1 MAKKLQLP
9 KIDLSRY
16 NDKELPGHIIDII
29 KNALVVFEG
38 DVNKVS
44 KWYNLDKEKVSE
56 IFVEYYLIITQI
68 IQSKMKSVELDNGI
82 DNAILLIT
90 EHINE
95 LQTRKTNP
103 ILRDNAVNAVN
114 RMTDR
119 MIALKKE
126 YNNTFDI
133 LVNQMNTQALKE
145 RQVRVLE
152 NGKPDTAEDYIQN
165 IETVYSKLK
174 NCRRRVR
181 ASNIKTH
188 EILEFDTLRACA
200 DHFQTNPDYL
210 RTKIKTKKLWQ
221 DYWAFEYCDGLGD

>member
-1 MAKKLQLP
+1 MAKRLILP
-9 KIDLSRY
+9 KLDLSKY
-16 NDKELPGHIIDII
+16 NTQDIPPNVVSII
-29 KNALVVFEG
+29 KNALVVFDG
-38 DVNKVS
+38 NVNKVS
-44 KWYNLDKEKVSE
+44 KHYNLDQEKVSG
-56 IFVEYYLIITQI
+56 IFLEHYLIITQI
-68 IQSKMKSVELDNGI
+68 IESKMKSVELDNGI

-95 LQTRKTNP
+95 LQSKKSNP
-103 ILRDNAVNAVN
+103 VMRDSTVNAVN

-126 YNNTFDI
+126 YNNTFDT
-133 LVNQMNTQALKE
+133 LVNRMNDQSLKE
-145 RQVRVLE
+145 RSVKVLE
-152 NGKPDTAEDYIQN
+152 NGKPDNPEDYVQN

-181 ASNIKTH
+181 ATNIKTQ

-200 DHFQTNPDYL
+200 DHFKTNPDYL
-210 RTKIKTKKLWQ
+210 RTKIHSKKLWQ